1 MRKTLF
7 IILLLLANSMLYAQK
22 PRPAYCEVIVW
33 SHHIMLNA
41 AVTFDFGM
49 QSHTTVMLYDSKN
62 QPLKFITGMDAVNYL
77 SKRGWRLVSTYYE
90 SISESES
97 AHYVMEKTIT
107 NEKQVKEGLVMRQIK
122 LDDFFKMF
130 SLPNFSPN

>member
-1 MRKTLF
+1 MF
-7 IILLLLANSMLYAQK
+7 
-22 PRPAYCEVIVW
+22 
-33 SHHIMLNA
+33 NA
-41 AVTFDFGM
+41 AVSFDFGM
-49 QSHTTVMLYDSKN
+49 QSNNTVMLYDSKN
-62 QPLKFITGMDAVNYL
+62 QPLRFITGMDAVNYL

-130 SLPNFSPN
+130 QFPSFSPN

>member
-1 MRKTLF
+1 MRKCTLF
-7 IILLLLANSMLYAQK
+7 FIIFYVSVLAYAQK
-22 PRPAYCEVIVW
+22 PRQAYCEVIVW
-33 SHHIMLNA
+33 SHHIMFNA

-49 QSHTTVMLYDSKN
+49 QAHTTAVLYDNKN
-62 QPLKFITGMDAVNYL
+62 QPLRFITGMDAVNYL
-77 SKRGWRLVSTYYE
+77 SKRGWKLVSTYYE

-130 SLPNFSPN
+130 QFPNFSPN

>member
-7 IILLLLANSMLYAQK
+7 FILLLLANSMLYAQK
-22 PRPAYCEVIVW
+22 PRQAYCEVIVW

-49 QSHTTVMLYDSKN
+49 QSHTTAMLYDSKN
-62 QPLKFITGMDAVNYL
+62 QPLRFITGMDAVNYL

-130 SLPNFSPN
+130 NLPNFSPN

>member
-1 MRKTLF
+1 MKKV
-7 IILLLLANSMLYAQK
+7 LLLIISLYCSVAIFGQK
-22 PRPAYCEVIVW
+22 PRQAYCEVIVW
-33 SHHIMLNA
+33 SHHIMFNA

-62 QPLKFITGMDAVNYL
+62 QPLRFITGMDAVNYL

-130 SLPNFSPN
+130 NLPNFSPN